1 MTGAAERL
9 SGPRGRITAVTR
21 EAALDAP
28 VHRSPRGAWRSYVAL
43 GDSFTEGVG
52 DPDPH
57 TGTERGWADRLAAV
71 LAREDAGFRYANLAV
86 RGLLLDA
93 IVRTQVPEA
102 VRMAPD
108 LVSICAAGNDLLRP
122 GADLDALS
130 ERFEGAVATLRAT
143 GADVLVFTGF
153 DTRESPLLNL
163 VGRRLAAMNDHIREI
178 AHRQGAYLVDLWVMP
193 PLADPRARTDDRL
206 HLNAGGHE
214 RVAARV
220 CEVLGLPAD
229 VDWHT
234 PWPPAETASWGRR
247 RAEDVRWAREHL
259 WPWVQRRAQGRSTG
273 DERGAKRPQLT
284 PVR

>member
-1 MTGAAERL
+1 
-9 SGPRGRITAVTR
+9 VTR
-21 EAALDAP
+21 EAAPAAP
-28 VHRSPRGAWRSYVAL
+28 VHRSPRGAWRRYVAL

-57 TGTERGWADRLAAV
+57 TGVERGWADRVADV
-71 LAREDAGFRYANLAV
+71 LARDDDGFRYANLAV

-130 ERFEGAVATLRAT
+130 ERLEGAVATLRAT
-143 GADVLVFTGF
+143 GADVLLFTGF

-163 VGRRLAAMNDHIREI
+163 IGRRLAAMNDHIREI
-178 AHRQGAYLVDLWVMP
+178 AHRQGAYLADLWVMP

-206 HLNAGGHE
+206 HLNASGHE
-214 RVAARV
+214 RVTARV

-234 PWPPAETASWGRR
+234 PWPPAAPTSWGRR
-247 RAEDVRWAREHL
+247 RAEDARWAREHL

-273 DERGAKRPQLT
+273 DRRGAKRPQLS
-284 PVR
+284 PLR